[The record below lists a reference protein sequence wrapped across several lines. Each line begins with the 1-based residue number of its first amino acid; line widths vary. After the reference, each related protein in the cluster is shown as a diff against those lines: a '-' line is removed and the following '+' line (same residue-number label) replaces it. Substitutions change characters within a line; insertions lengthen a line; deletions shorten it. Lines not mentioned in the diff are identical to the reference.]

1 MQNRQCDRFMSEI
14 LPVTGNNP
22 HLGYNSKKSLAN
34 SITIWHEYHRQKK
47 HRPHNKTNFS
57 KKNIK
62 HAIHKDTLSSDFI
75 LHILNQALNILN
87 QRSPKYGPRAG
98 SGPPSSSIWPAGL
111 FPKIRAWTKNSN
123 LNEELTIGTHARR
136 NFVKETHQCHVS
148 NCYRCSA
155 S

>member
-87 QRSPKYGPRAG
+87 QRQWRNPHWSIPVNEQVALWTEQVAL
-98 SGPPSSSIWPAGL
+98 PS
-111 FPKIRAWTKNSN
+111 
-123 LNEELTIGTHARR
+123 E
-136 NFVKETHQCHVS
+136 
-148 NCYRCSA
+148 
-155 S
+155 